1 MLYMHLTIFVSF
13 LPSLLRFFSLTGQI
27 SLPYSIMLH
36 THTEYN
42 LYFAPK
48 GKPLPAKKGTESLNL
63 HHLLLILLVIASY
76 KLSLNR
82 SKK

>member
-1 MLYMHLTIFVSF
+1 MLHMHLTIFVSF
-13 LPSLLRFFSLTGQI
+13 LPSLLRFFSLTGQN
-27 SLPYSIMLH
+27 PYSIMLH